1 MRPVLSPQAAL
12 IYVMVITSAS
22 DADMSDPELHA
33 IGEIVKTLPAF
44 TGFDPNNLLRVSQEC
59 AAVLSESNGLDQ
71 ALSMIREALLGTH
84 LAETALILALEVSLS
99 HRKVVTEELRVL
111 DRLRETLGLDRLVTA
126 ALERAAR
133 ARFAKA

>member
-1 MRPVLSPQAAL
+1 M
-12 IYVMVITSAS
+12 
-22 DADMSDPELHA
+22 
-33 IGEIVKTLPAF
+33 
-44 TGFDPNNLLRVSQEC
+44 
-59 AAVLSESNGLDQ
+59 
-71 ALSMIREALLGTH
+71 GTH

-126 ALERAAR
+126 ALERAAH

>member
-1 MRPVLSPQAAL
+1 
-12 IYVMVITSAS
+12 MVITSAS

-71 ALSMIREALLGTH
+71 ALSMIREALW
-84 LAETALILALEVSLS
+84 
-99 HRKVVTEELRVL
+99 
-111 DRLRETLGLDRLVTA
+111 
-126 ALERAAR
+126 ERTWR
-133 ARFAKA
+133 RRR

>member
-59 AAVLSESNGLDQ
+59 AAVRLVDVYNGLFEQ
-71 ALSMIREALLGTH
+71 GVTIPAGSCPTVGVSGLTLGGGIG
-84 LAETALILALEVSLS
+84 LIGRRWGLTS
-99 HRKVVTEELRVL
+99 